1 MPTATSQSLQSL
13 RVTRPCSESW
23 DTMTGTSIQRHCRAC
38 NKDVHNFAAMSPKAI
53 ERAIADAQGRLCAR
67 IAHRSD
73 GSVVTGDSSDRS
85 PLIPRAATI
94 LLSTAISTGIA
105 SAQQTPQD
113 NAKAIVTGTVL
124 APKGEPLASPA
135 HVAFIANQELVLETV
150 TDSTGKWKA
159 ELAPGTY
166 DVIFRN
172 GPLIGERVRSVQLH
186 AGEQSFSNVVEHFAY
201 GHLGTEETPEETATV
216 GELVA
221 TYRYPI
227 SYFFKHPLLYLKHLP
242 HNFS

>member
-1 MPTATSQSLQSL
+1 MPTATPQFLQSL
-13 RVTRPCSESW
+13 RVTGPCTQSW
-23 DTMTGTSIQRHCRAC
+23 DRMTGTPIQRHCQIC

-53 ERAIADAQGRLCAR
+53 ERALADAGRLCAR
-67 IAHRSD
+67 VVNRSD
-73 GSVVTGDSSDRS
+73 GSLVTADSFERS
-85 PLIPRAATI
+85 PLISRASTI

-105 SAQQTPQD
+105 SAQQTPLN
-113 NAKAIVTGTVL
+113 NAKATVTGTVL

-135 HVAFIANQELVLETV
+135 HVAFIANQEFVLETV

-201 GHLGTEETPEETATV
+201 GQLGAEEKPEETVTL
-216 GELVA
+216 GEMLA

-227 SYFFKHPLLYLKHLP
+227 SYFFKHPLRYLKHLP
-242 HNFS
+242 YNFS

>member
-1 MPTATSQSLQSL
+1 
-13 RVTRPCSESW
+13 
-23 DTMTGTSIQRHCRAC
+23 MTGTSIQRHCQAC

-53 ERAIADAQGRLCAR
+53 ERAIANAQGRLCAR

-227 SYFFKHPLLYLKHLP
+227 SYFLKHPLLYLKHLP

>member
-1 MPTATSQSLQSL
+1 
-13 RVTRPCSESW
+13 
-23 DTMTGTSIQRHCRAC
+23 
-38 NKDVHNFAAMSPKAI
+38 MS
-53 ERAIADAQGRLCAR
+53 
-67 IAHRSD
+67 
-73 GSVVTGDSSDRS
+73 
-85 PLIPRAATI
+85 RAAT
-94 LLSTAISTGIA
+94 LVLGTAISSGIA
-105 SAQQTPQD
+105 YAQQTPL
-113 NAKAIVTGTVL
+113 NGAKAIVTGTVR
-124 APKGEPLASPA
+124 APKGDPLTSPA
-135 HVAFIANQELVLETV
+135 HIAFIANQELVLETI
-150 TDSTGKWKA
+150 TDSNGKWKA

-201 GHLGTEETPEETATV
+201 GHLGTEERNEETVTL

-227 SYFFKHPLLYLKHLP
+227 SYFFKHPLRYLKHLP